1 MKQVNKQI
9 QKVNMK
15 GLPNKVT
22 CVTAAQTTYLTN
34 DLYEIDIEDGLVVE
48 VRKITQSPDISG
60 IVLMQAADR
69 IGNILS
75 EQRVKD
81 YK

>member
-1 MKQVNKQI
+1 MKPNKTH
-9 QKVNMK
+9 QKINMA
-15 GLPNKVT
+15 GLPTKVT

-34 DLYEIDIEDGLVVE
+34 DLYEIDIEDGIVVE
-48 VRKITQSPDISG
+48 VRKVTQSPDISG

-69 IGNILS
+69 IGQILS
-75 EQRVKD
+75 QQRVKD